1 MPADV
6 PRAGASGGQR
16 TTTALWAPRAGNQFP
31 DPGRL
36 RRATEATA
44 RRRETD
50 PPLSLRDDPDNG
62 TCPAMPMRGGAGK
75 RSGAQARRHP
85 LFSFGPFAYGKDRN
99 RLHVRATRSG
109 PQGIRRARGR
119 YGG

>member
-1 MPADV
+1 MYGHRYQPA
-6 PRAGASGGQR
+6 A
-16 TTTALWAPRAGNQFP
+16 W
-31 DPGRL
+31 PG
-36 RRATEATA
+36 T
-44 RRRETD
+44 TD
-50 PPLSLRDDPDNG
+50 PPLTLRGKPDNG

-119 YGG
+119 SDG

>member
-1 MPADV
+1 
-6 PRAGASGGQR
+6 
-16 TTTALWAPRAGNQFP
+16 
-31 DPGRL
+31 
-36 RRATEATA
+36 
-44 RRRETD
+44 
-50 PPLSLRDDPDNG
+50 
-62 TCPAMPMRGGAGK
+62 MPMRGGAGK